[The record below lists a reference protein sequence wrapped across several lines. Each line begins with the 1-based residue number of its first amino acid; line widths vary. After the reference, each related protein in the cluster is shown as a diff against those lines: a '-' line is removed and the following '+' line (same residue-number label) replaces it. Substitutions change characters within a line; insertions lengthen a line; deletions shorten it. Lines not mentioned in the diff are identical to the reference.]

1 VDPAVDLAVTPP
13 AGETALYAGV
23 EAGGTKFVCL
33 AGSGPDD
40 IRAEVR
46 FPTTMPGAT
55 LRQVLEFFREQRT
68 RLGEFAAAGVASF
81 GPVDLDP
88 ASPGYGHIT
97 STPKPGWAHTDI
109 VGPIRKALGV
119 PVGFDTDVNAA
130 ALAEGQWGS
139 AQGLD
144 TFIYLTVGTGIG
156 GGGLVEG
163 RLLHGLVHPEMG
175 HVRVPHDTAADPFA
189 GACPFHRDCLE
200 GLASGP
206 ALQARW
212 GRPAEEL
219 PDDHPAWA
227 LEAHYLAL
235 ALANFVCTLSPRR
248 IILGGGVMDRRVL
261 FPLVRARLRALLN
274 DYVQAPEILREM
286 DGYVVPPGLG
296 ARTGVLGA
304 LALAR
309 ETYIRANPAGSKTD
323 A

>member
-1 VDPAVDLAVTPP
+1 VTRPSGDRAAPP
-13 AGETALYAGV
+13 LYAGV
-23 EAGGTKFVCL
+23 EAGGTKFVCIV
-33 AGSGPDD
+33 GSGPAD
-40 IRAEVR
+40 IRGEVR
-46 FPTTMPGAT
+46 FPTTMPETT
-55 LRQVLEFFREQRT
+55 LRQALAFLSEQRA
-68 RLGEFAAAGVASF
+68 RLGAFAAAGVASF

-88 ASPGYGHIT
+88 ASPRYGHIT
-97 STPKPGWAHTDI
+97 STPKPGWAQTDI

-130 ALAEGQWGS
+130 ALAEWRWGS
-139 AQGLD
+139 AQGID

-156 GGGLVEG
+156 GGGLVTG
-163 RLLHGLVHPEMG
+163 RLMHGLVHPEMG
-175 HVRVPHDTAADPFA
+175 HVRIPHDVVADPFA

-206 ALQARW
+206 AMQARW

-248 IILGGGVMDRRVL
+248 IVLGGGVMDRGIL
-261 FPLVRARLRALLN
+261 FPLVRARLQALLN
-274 DYVQAPEILREM
+274 DYVQAPEILREI
-286 DGYVVPPGLG
+286 DAYVVPPALG

-309 ETYIRANPAGSKTD
+309 ATVEPPPR
-323 A
+323 